1 MPVNQLNTTNLI
13 TKIYNLQR
21 CILNSIYAFS
31 PHQCALL
38 YVCLLHMLWINILRL
53 LFLMSFIMWSSHV
66 HRLSTMFPKLN
77 PLAKSEEWWFAP
89 AVSEEQ
95 RRQLEQERL
104 RGCRE
109 QHFDF
114 LLSGSEIVKS
124 DVGNQ
129 YWNGR
134 TTGHYNGK
142 SHLAWDLVF
151 TILLSRRPHGPMQN
165 LAFWKQELNPP

>member
-1 MPVNQLNTTNLI
+1 M
-13 TKIYNLQR
+13 
-21 CILNSIYAFS
+21 
-31 PHQCALL
+31 CAAL
-38 YVCLLHMLWINILRL
+38 CLLTSQASNQHSQAPLLNELYHVIFSWAPPFQNVSQNKILWQKVKNDD
-53 LFLMSFIMWSSHV
+53 M
-66 HRLSTMFPKLN
+66 HRLFRSNSAASLN
-77 PLAKSEEWWFAP
+77 
-89 AVSEEQ
+89 
-95 RRQLEQERL
+95 R
-104 RGCRE
+104 RGCVFVGSNI
-109 QHFDF
+109 FDF
-114 LLSGSEIVKS
+114 LSGSEIVKS

>member
-1 MPVNQLNTTNLI
+1 MYSLF
-13 TKIYNLQR
+13 
-21 CILNSIYAFS
+21 AFS
-31 PHQCALL
+31 IHYLTLPTGR
-38 YVCLLHMLWINILRL
+38 YVCLLGLASNQHSQAEL
-53 LFLMSFIMWSSHV
+53 LLNELHHVIFSWS
-66 HRLSTMFPKLN
+66 STMFTKQN
-77 PLAKSEEWWFAP
+77 PAAKSEKTMICIVVP
-89 AVSEEQ
+89 
-95 RRQLEQERL
+95 RQFGSNSAAGSGR
-104 RGCRE
+104 RGCVVVQISTSSCRT
-109 QHFDF
+109 
-114 LLSGSEIVKS
+114 SEIVKS

>member
-1 MPVNQLNTTNLI
+1 MRVVKNKLLF
-13 TKIYNLQR
+13 
-21 CILNSIYAFS
+21 CILYSI
-31 PHQCALL
+31 
-38 YVCLLHMLWINILRL
+38 LHSFLINAHCSMFAYSDWLRINILRRS
-53 LFLMSFIMWSSHV
+53 FLMSFIMWSSHV
-66 HRLSTMFPKLN
+66 CRLSTVFPKQN
-77 PLAKSEEWWFAP
+77 PAAKSEDWWFAP
-89 AVSEEQ
+89 AVSEQPCRPLRE
-95 RRQLEQERL
+95 ERL
-104 RGCRE
+104 RGCQE

-114 LLSGSEIVKS
+114 HLFLSATEIVKS

-151 TILLSRRPHGPMQN
+151 TILLSWRPHGPMQN